1 MYVHH
6 SSAWQ
11 SIRLVKQHLIVLPPA
26 VNQLLV
32 QRETVGVF
40 LKVYWFGFTQQ
51 RITGIYLTHQLAAR
65 HGDKMTPKQV
75 VSYAKELNDEIYQGF
90 IKVK

>member
-1 MYVHH
+1 MSDVKISNNNELLGFLLTQA
-6 SSAWQ
+6 SSGQ
-11 SIRLVKQHLIVLPPA
+11 KD
-26 VNQLLV
+26 
-32 QRETVGVF
+32 
-40 LKVYWFGFTQQ
+40 WFGFTQQ
-51 RITGIYLTHQLAAR
+51 RITGIYLTHQIAAR